1 MKKIFKILPLA
12 LLISG
17 AVQAGTENPWYVGA
31 RVGGTSFDN
40 VDGELKGKDLD
51 KDDWGG
57 GLFVGYNVNSW
68 FGLEAGYTYLGQ
80 ADYLND
86 GFEVQGI
93 DLVGKFTYEVLP
105 QFDIYAKAGGFVY
118 DADNSVTN
126 NDESGIAPTAGVG
139 AEYFF
144 NDDLSARIEYQYYNQ
159 IGDTQQPGE
168 SDVHFYGLSLV
179 YHWGAP
185 APMPVV
191 EAPEPTPEPE
201 PQPQPE
207 IITIEAVGAIL
218 PFAFDSNKLTQEDIN
233 LLQPVVKQLQA
244 YPDTKLYVVGH
255 TDSRGSVEYN
265 QKLSEERASV
275 VAGYVAKQ
283 VGIAE
288 SRIVVQGRGELEPV
302 ASNDTEQGRAQNR
315 RVEVFV
321 PSFEVTK
328 L

>member
-1 MKKIFKILPLA
+1 MTKFFKILPLA

-31 RVGGTSFDN
+31 RVGGTTFDN
-40 VDGELKGKDLD
+40 LDGALKGQDLD

-57 GLFVGYNVNSW
+57 GLFIGYNVTPW

-93 DLVGKFTYEVLP
+93 DLLGKFTYEVSNA
-105 QFDIYAKAGGFVY
+105 FDIYAKAGGFVY
-118 DADNSVTN
+118 DADNSVV
-126 NDESGIAPTAGVG
+126 NDDDSGLAATAGVG

-144 NDDLSARIEYQYYNQ
+144 NDDLSARVEYQYYNQ
-159 IGDTQQPGE
+159 VGDTQLPGE

-185 APMPVV
+185 APIAVV
-191 EAPEPTPEPE
+191 EPEPEPMPEPE
-201 PQPQPE
+201 PQVE

-218 PFAFDSNKLTQEDIN
+218 PFGFDSDKLTQEDIA
-233 LLQPVVKQLQA
+233 LLQPVAKQLVA

-265 QKLSEERASV
+265 QKLSVERAAV

-283 VGIAE
+283 VGI
-288 SRIVVQGRGELEPV
+288 SKDRIVAQGRGELEPV

-328 L
+328 Y